1 MTVMRKGFTL
11 LELLVAS
18 LLLGMLMTVLTM
30 LFNQSSIAW
39 RTGVAGVN
47 DLDEVRETI
56 GRVRN
61 EADNAYIWKNG
72 SPQVASIVSIWRSDA
87 GGKTGSQK
95 LRRRAIDA
103 GTESDIQQGEKI
115 TAILGSLNTGASGAK
130 AGQIVTQSSISCGQ
144 GQTGNADNYS
154 VNVRCAGP
162 DGKHNTYDDIW
173 SFPDDFDL

>member
-18 LLLGMLMTVLTM
+18 LLLGMLMTILTM

-72 SPQVASIVSIWRSDA
+72 NPQVASIVSIWRSDS

-95 LRRRAIDA
+95 LRRRAIDS

-115 TAILGSLNTGASGAK
+115 NTILGSLNSASSGTK
-130 AGQIVTQSSISCGQ
+130 AGQVVTQASIDCGQ
-144 GQTGNADNYS
+144 GQTSGADNYS

-162 DGKHNTYDDIW
+162 DGKHNTWDDIW

>member
-1 MTVMRKGFTL
+1 MRKGFTL

-18 LLLGMLMTVLTM
+18 LLLGMLMTILTM

-61 EADNAYIWKNG
+61 EADNAYIWKSG
-72 SPQVASIVSIWRSDA
+72 TPQVASIVSIWRSDA
-87 GGKTGSQK
+87 GGKSGANK
-95 LRRRAIDA
+95 LRRRAIDD
-103 GTESDIQQGEKI
+103 GSEGDIQQGEKI
-115 TAILGSLNTGASGAK
+115 NAILGSINGSSTGDK
-130 AGQIVTQSSISCGQ
+130 AGQVVSQTSIACGQ
-144 GQTGNADNYS
+144 GQTSDADTYS

-162 DGKHNTYDDIW
+162 DGLHNTWDDIW